1 MPVITD
7 AGIGLT
13 KVRNLNRNAYRRAQR
28 VCRFMSVEF
37 VVFLYLSSSDR
48 NRGGSSE
55 YEVEGQTVNLYPV
68 VPDLSGLVMLFGKI
82 LYSDTLFC
90 LSYYM
95 FFLHLELKV

>member
-13 KVRNLNRNAYRRAQR
+13 KVRNLNRNAYRRAQW

-68 VPDLSGLVMLFGKI
+68 VPDLSGLVMLFMLSTVT
-82 LYSDTLFC
+82 LYFVC
-90 LSYYM
+90 LIAC
-95 FFLHLELKV
+95 FFLKK